1 MGHRIKVVNTGLA
14 GFLTIGLQWA
24 ILLSVTSLAQ
34 SVASKVAPATASQA
48 LQLYRMSLIGG
59 EKYSYAGRE
68 YITTWSDDGH
78 SNMNVVTKVYHE
90 APDQYVLR
98 FQAPKDRAGRVILE
112 NGSYEWTYIPDRK
125 VVIQTLRPATMPE
138 DNTSGLLLSNYS
150 ITMGAKPDII
160 ANRRTY
166 IVTFTSK
173 IRHDKALRFWI
184 DPYTGVALRA
194 ERYHAGGNLAYISYF
209 SDINFQPKFD
219 AGLFTPFRWPKAR
232 IEQKFDKPAPSGNMT
247 VSEVAASLQGRALA
261 PSRIREF
268 SLVGVTSMPSSA
280 RQMLHLHYSD
290 GLSSVSLFET
300 LKRNR
305 RATRMAGSRPMRIN
319 TTLFGRFSERLNYSL
334 LNWDSNQLSMTLLGD
349 LSPETLRDLAGALT
363 PPASPT
369 PADRALSSRPSIH
382 R

>member
-1 MGHRIKVVNTGLA
+1 MGHRIKAVKTGLA
-14 GFLTIGLQWA
+14 GFHTLGLQWV
-24 ILLSVTSLAQ
+24 ILLSVTPLAQ
-34 SVASKVAPATASQA
+34 SATSAIAPATAEQA
-48 LQLYRMSLIGG
+48 LQLYRMSLTGG

-78 SNMNVVTKVYHE
+78 STMNVVTKVYHE

-98 FQAPKDRAGRVILE
+98 FLAPKDRAGRVILE
-112 NGSYEWTYIPDRK
+112 NASYEWTYIPDRK
-125 VVIQTLRPATMPE
+125 VVIQTSRPTAMPE
-138 DNTSGLLLSNYS
+138 DNTSELLLANYS

-166 IVTFTSK
+166 IVTLTSK

-194 ERYHAGGNLAYISYF
+194 ERYHAGGNLAYVSYF
-209 SDINFQPKFD
+209 SDINYQPKFD

-232 IEQKFDKPAPSGNMT
+232 IEQKFDKPTASGNMT
-247 VSEVAASLQGRALA
+247 DNEVVASLQGRALA
-261 PSRIREF
+261 PQRIREF
-268 SLVGVTSMPSSA
+268 SLVGVTSMQASSG
-280 RQMLHLHYSD
+280 QTLHLHYSD

-319 TTLFGRFSERLNYSL
+319 ARLFGRFSERLNYSL
-334 LNWDSNQLSMTLLGD
+334 LNWDSNQLSLTLLGD

-363 PPASPT
+363 PPTDPSP
-369 PADRALSSRPSIH
+369 AGKALSLRPPIH